1 MKVSFPFK
9 IVLLKNTQVLKSN
22 NLFWLKKLPLMEIFK
37 PFKVTCHFYMVKK
50 KKKKNL
56 PRTL

>member
-22 NLFWLKKLPLMEIFK
+22 NLFWLKKLPLMEIF
-37 PFKVTCHFYMVKK
+37 
-50 KKKKNL
+50 
-56 PRTL
+56 